1 MHLTKTKRDDGR
13 LTSGRFSRPYASPF
27 SPHPKVNNEK
37 NYDEL

>member
-13 LTSGRFSRPYASPF
+13 LTLVKDSRPYTSPV